1 MPRRFVIQFHD
12 APSGVHY
19 DLMLE
24 DGAALATW
32 RLASMPAEAG
42 RCGRMAARKLADH
55 RLAYLSYEGPV
66 SGGRGAVR
74 IAESGTWVALERG
87 ESLWRVELAGESVRG
102 RYVLRRVSGQHWEL
116 IGPEGPAR
124 SGASA
129 GPE

>member
-12 APSGVHY
+12 APSGAHY

-32 RLASMPAEAG
+32 RLASMPAGDGSRGPME
-42 RCGRMAARKLADH
+42 ARKLADH
-55 RLAYLSYEGPV
+55 RLAYLSYQGPV

-74 IAESGTWVALERG
+74 IVESGTWVALERG

-116 IGPEGPAR
+116 IGPERPAR
-124 SGASA
+124 SGASG
-129 GPE
+129 GPQ